1 MSKRARL
8 ARKAWRK
15 QTEDLIGTGDMALR
29 TKLALERVIHR
40 HRTHCKVNCDTA
52 LDAIRKALK
61 ATNQESAGGN

>member
-15 QTEDLIGTGDMALR
+15 QTEDLIGTGDMAAR

-40 HRTHCKVNCDTA
+40 HKPHCNVCCDTA
-52 LDAIRKALK
+52 LDVILKVLK
-61 ATNQESAGGN
+61 ADDREPPGG

>member
-15 QTEDLIGTGDMALR
+15 QAEDLIGTGDMAAR
-29 TKLALERVIHR
+29 TKLALERIIRR
-40 HRTHCKVNCDTA
+40 HRTHCKVNCGTA

-61 ATNQESAGGN
+61 ESNQESDGG